1 MKFRRIICAVCGE
14 PINGIVYSHM
24 MGLACFP
31 CFVVSF
37 QFDCAVKGC
46 TGAGARTGE
55 DEEIYCL
62 NHSRELRKKGGDGS

>member
-31 CFVVSF
+31 ALWFHFNLTV
-37 QFDCAVKGC
+37 Q
-46 TGAGARTGE
+46 
-55 DEEIYCL
+55 
-62 NHSRELRKKGGDGS
+62 